1 MTRLDNNLQA
11 AKLARDRKKD
21 VSGRQRGQTQEEDFS
36 RAETKVPVEPF
47 RLSLAK
53 HGLSLTRVKTT
64 TLQVNVG
71 LLCNQACRH
80 CHLEAGPKN
89 KKLMDRETAE
99 QVVDLAGR
107 FPFEVIDITGGA
119 PEMNPN
125 LDYMIERLA
134 ALTPRLMLRSNL
146 TALTRGERDYLIDL
160 CKQNRVVIV
169 ASFPSL
175 NEAQAESQRGKG
187 VFQESMGVLRKLN
200 SMGYGKP
207 GSGLELNL
215 VSNPTGAFLPSS
227 QEQLEK
233 RFRHVLENKWGVVF
247 NNLFAF
253 ANVPLGRFRH
263 WLERSG
269 NLEKYLQKLATSFNP
284 CAIEGL
290 MCRSLLSVSWDGYIF
305 DCDFNQAADLYLGG
319 KKTHI
324 SELHELPEP
333 GEPIAISYHCYTC
346 TAGSGF
352 T

>member
-1 MTRLDNNLQA
+1 MEQTARELDKTSKTA
-11 AKLARDRKKD
+11 EKKL
-21 VSGRQRGQTQEEDFS
+21 
-36 RAETKVPVEPF
+36 PVEPF
-47 RLSLAK
+47 GQTLAK
-53 HGLSLTRVKTT
+53 HGLNLTRLKTT

-80 CHLEAGPKN
+80 CHLEAGPKSEEVMS
-89 KKLMDRETAE
+89 KETVD
-99 QVVDLAGR
+99 QVIDLARR
-107 FPFEVIDITGGA
+107 FYFEAIDITGGA
-119 PEMNPN
+119 PEMNRH
-125 LDYMIERLA
+125 LGDMIERLS
-134 ALTPRLMLRSNL
+134 LHSPRLMLRSNL
-146 TALTRGERDYLIDL
+146 TALAQEERQHLMDL

-187 VFQESMGVLRKLN
+187 VFQESIEVLRQLN
-200 SMGYGKP
+200 SLGYGKT

-233 RFRHVLENKWGVVF
+233 RFCQVLENKWGIVF

-269 NLEKYLQKLATSFNP
+269 NLDGYLQKLATSFNP

-290 MCRSLLSVSWDGYIF
+290 MCRSLLSISWDGYLF
-305 DCDFNQAADLYLGG
+305 DCDFNQAAGLYLGG
-319 KKTHI
+319 KKIHI
-324 SELHELPEP
+324 SELNELPNP
-333 GEPIAISYHCYTC
+333 GEPIAVSHHCYTC
-346 TAGSGF
+346 TAGAGF

>member
-1 MTRLDNNLQA
+1 M
-11 AKLARDRKKD
+11 
-21 VSGRQRGQTQEEDFS
+21 
-36 RAETKVPVEPF
+36 
-47 RLSLAK
+47 
-53 HGLSLTRVKTT
+53 H
-64 TLQVNVG
+64 
-71 LLCNQACRH
+71 
-80 CHLEAGPKN
+80 
-89 KKLMDRETAE
+89 
-99 QVVDLAGR
+99 
-107 FPFEVIDITGGA
+107 
-119 PEMNPN
+119 PN
-125 LDYMIERLA
+125 LVEMIQRLA

-146 TALTRGERDYLIDL
+146 TALASGERDHLIDL
-160 CKQNRVVIV
+160 CKKYRVVFV
-169 ASFPSL
+169 ASLPSL

-187 VFQESMGVLRKLN
+187 VFQESIGVLRKLN

-233 RFRHVLENKWGVVF
+233 RFRQVLENKWGIVF

-263 WLERSG
+263 WLEKSG
-269 NLEKYLQKLATSFNP
+269 NLDKYLQKLATSFNP

-290 MCRSLLSVSWDGYIF
+290 MCRSLISVSWDGCLF

-324 SELHELPEP
+324 SELKELPEP